1 MGEKDASFIP
11 EEMVTVHG
19 KGKGQLYGDMY
30 QTADNILTT
39 VYQTAGNILTTVYQT
54 ADNKF

>member
-30 QTADNILTT
+30 QTA
-39 VYQTAGNILTTVYQT
+39 GNILTTVYQI